1 MHGVTV
7 SELWNGA
14 SDFSKVAII
23 AAIILALHVITK
35 KGFFLYAAA
44 VVFVLGIIS
53 VDTAQGNPA
62 SESIGALIC
71 FGSVV
76 VFVEQIISGS
86 SGKIWSI
93 IAFIVGAFIS
103 GAVKLG

>member
-1 MHGVTV
+1 MYGVSV
-7 SELWNGA
+7 SELWNGT

-44 VVFVLGIIS
+44 AVFVLGIIS

-62 SESIGALIC
+62 SESIGTLIC

-76 VFVEQIISGS
+76 VLVEQIISGS

-93 IAFIVGAFIS
+93 IAFIIGAFIS
-103 GAVKLG
+103 GVVKLG